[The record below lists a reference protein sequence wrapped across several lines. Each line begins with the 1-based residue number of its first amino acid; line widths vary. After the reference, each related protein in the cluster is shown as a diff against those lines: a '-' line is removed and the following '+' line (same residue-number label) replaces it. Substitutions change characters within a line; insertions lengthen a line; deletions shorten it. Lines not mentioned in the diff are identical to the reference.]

1 VPTPSAVTAATTLVV
16 RDIDEETA
24 TLAPGLPSRTIGEAN
39 ESCIKLSVYRGEG
52 NWHAHTSTAEIFVV
66 LDGELFLDVFQ
77 GETVSVG
84 PRQLVTVPAGVVHR
98 PRATV
103 ETTIL
108 CFKPLVSETEFYEE
122 VVSESNA
129 NA

>member
-1 VPTPSAVTAATTLVV
+1 VVTAVTAAPKLVV

-39 ESCIKLSVYRGEG
+39 ESCLKLSVYQGDG

-66 LDGELFLDVFQ
+66 LDGEMFLDVYQ
-77 GETVSVG
+77 GETVSVR
-84 PRQLVTVPAGVVHR
+84 PRQAVTVPAGIVHR
-98 PRATV
+98 PRAMV
-103 ETTIL
+103 RTTIL

>member
-1 VPTPSAVTAATTLVV
+1 VTAAAKLVV

-24 TLAPGLPSRTIGEAN
+24 TLAPGFPSRTIGEAN
-39 ESCIKLSVYRGEG
+39 ESCIKLSVYQGDG
-52 NWHAHTSTAEIFVV
+52 SWHAHTSTAEIFVV
-66 LDGELFLDVFQ
+66 LDGEMFLDVFE

-84 PRQLVTVPAGVVHR
+84 PRQVVTVPAGVIHR

-103 ETTIL
+103 KTTIL

-122 VVSESNA
+122 AVNESNA